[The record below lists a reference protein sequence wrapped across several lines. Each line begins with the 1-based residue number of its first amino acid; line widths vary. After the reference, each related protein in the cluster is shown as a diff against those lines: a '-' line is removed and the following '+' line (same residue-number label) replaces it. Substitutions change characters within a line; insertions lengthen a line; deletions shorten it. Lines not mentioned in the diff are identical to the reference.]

1 MTPVPGPVIKHRQIK
16 VCIENIRQIPVFSG
30 NEKLPLQQ
38 QKHYNL
44 KLACHFQSQFCGLHL
59 PNQLVSN
66 SAMIKRFL
74 TCAVVSL
81 AVSIQI
87 TANSQEAFLKKGTTA
102 LNPEDGQTL
111 FLYIPGY
118 TLLYD
123 LGEVKDIGSQ
133 AFGTREKYQLATT
146 QDGVQVLVRK
156 PDIRTD
162 VEKINNQYDFLVNRR
177 MPLCE
182 LEDICRN
189 IWNDFSS
196 ASDEGVKW
204 SALWPRTAGIFLE
217 QEDKGIRE
225 VSVSIGGAWEEGYIP
240 TKKDRLRL
248 EDAGFISLLN
258 RKYPLFQFTEKN
270 IDELS
275 SPCGSEQSTRN
286 ERTLLREIE
295 TYAKASLNTKIGV
308 DESIL
313 GAIPR
318 QFVSSVLSF
327 LGLEANVS
335 VDAFI
340 SGNWKEESTQEKGTN
355 IVYGD
360 RNQQWLVKT
369 IDIKRR
375 SDGEDDVYHPF
386 GSAMIRK
393 VLECEAGQPT
403 EMTFASFLL
412 TLVPEST
419 ETVPTPAI
427 INMNTEIISQLELLN
442 RSLDKGLVSINTQ
455 TSHNKLVDFFLR
467 KNIPKSI
474 ANLFI
479 KEINVAEARR

>member
-1 MTPVPGPVIKHRQIK
+1 
-16 VCIENIRQIPVFSG
+16 
-30 NEKLPLQQ
+30 
-38 QKHYNL
+38 
-44 KLACHFQSQFCGLHL
+44 
-59 PNQLVSN
+59 
-66 SAMIKRFL
+66 MIKRIL
-74 TCAVVSL
+74 TYTVVCL
-81 AVSIQI
+81 AVSTQI

-102 LNPEDGQTL
+102 LNPEDGKTL

-123 LGEVKDIGSQ
+123 LGEVKNIGSQ
-133 AFGTREKYQLATT
+133 AFGTREQYQLATT
-146 QDGVQVLVRK
+146 QDGVQVLVRT

-162 VEKINNQYDFLVNRR
+162 IEKISDQYHFLVNRR

-182 LEDICRN
+182 HEDICRN
-189 IWNDFSS
+189 IWNDFSDT
-196 ASDEGVKW
+196 SDEGVKW
-204 SALWPRTAGIFLE
+204 SALWPRTAGNFLD
-217 QEDKGIRE
+217 QEDGGIRK
-225 VSVSIGGAWEEGYIP
+225 VSDSIGGAWEEGYIP

-258 RKYPLFQFTEKN
+258 RKYPLFRFTEKN

-275 SPCGSEQSTRN
+275 SPCGSERSTRN
-286 ERTLLREIE
+286 EKTLFREIE

-313 GAIPR
+313 GALPK

-327 LGLEANVS
+327 LGLEANIS
-335 VDAFI
+335 AEAFI
-340 SGNWKEESTQEKGTN
+340 SGNWREEATQEN
-355 IVYGD
+355 ESSIIYGD
-360 RNQQWLVKT
+360 RTQQWLVKT

-427 INMNTEIISQLELLN
+427 INLNTEMINNLELSN

-467 KNIPKSI
+467 NNIPKSI
-474 ANLFI
+474 ANQFI